1 MKSYRWKQ
9 NLNWLFD
16 NLLKYICLSQDNVDW
31 GEVAYRRES
40 VGDRLVAV
48 SGWYIYDISKGRWL
62 FGDCSAAARRVV
74 SDKLE
79 TENNHREWSDMSH
92 QPVADLSSTSPR
104 PSCDPPP
111 PQKKKKKKKKK
122 TTCDQIGRR
131 TVAHEARKSPYEWI
145 VHGTFPRSS
154 PFFARRSQ
162 TGRKLCVTRAWK
174 GIDILRMLGN
184 HMASQGGHNELNYC
198 VPNKARPREWFNIKM
213 LSYQYRKSHRGD
225 KTILR
230 PSYLHNGISYTGK
243 MTSLY

>member
-31 GEVAYRRES
+31 GEGAYRRES

-111 PQKKKKKKKKK
+111 PPPPPKKKKKKNNQQTKQTKNKQKNYLWSNWSQNGCTWSKKISLRMNRPW
-122 TTCDQIGRR
+122 DIPA
-131 TVAHEARKSPYEWI
+131 VFPLLRKE
-145 VHGTFPRSS
+145 V
-154 PFFARRSQ
+154 
-162 TGRKLCVTRAWK
+162 TGRPQAMC
-174 GIDILRMLGN
+174 D
-184 HMASQGGHNELNYC
+184 
-198 VPNKARPREWFNIKM
+198 
-213 LSYQYRKSHRGD
+213 
-225 KTILR
+225 
-230 PSYLHNGISYTGK
+230 
-243 MTSLY
+243 